1 MYILIQEEKT
11 NTLIIKFERNTMFYK
26 NMQKA
31 VFLARPNR
39 FIARI
44 LVDGKE
50 ENCHVK
56 NTGRCKESLLPGRTI
71 YVQRS

>member
-50 ENCHVK
+50 EKLSCQK
-56 NTGRCKESLLPGRTI
+56 YRSL
-71 YVQRS
+71 